1 MLTKHSLL
9 MMLLIVAA
17 SLVGISSNSIYQ
29 PANVKSQPQQPQQP
43 QPKQR
48 IEGLLTREQGGAGQ
62 YMADTELVDRIMPLI
77 VKRIDDKTLAQKIDV
92 ATLLQ
97 KIDAKTLAA
106 KVLPY
111 LDIKVVVTDRPGQ
124 TSIVKIGTLNTRAVG
139 QTFAGC
145 NQDETVV
152 SGGFYNE
159 VPQNSEADPL
169 IFEKV
174 QNQWKTAILFTE
186 DGKVHSYAN
195 CLKVGLGLKEEQQL
209 EQLPPGGPP
218 LQPPQQ

>member
-1 MLTKHSLL
+1 

-29 PANVKSQPQQPQQP
+29 PANVKSQPQQPQQQP